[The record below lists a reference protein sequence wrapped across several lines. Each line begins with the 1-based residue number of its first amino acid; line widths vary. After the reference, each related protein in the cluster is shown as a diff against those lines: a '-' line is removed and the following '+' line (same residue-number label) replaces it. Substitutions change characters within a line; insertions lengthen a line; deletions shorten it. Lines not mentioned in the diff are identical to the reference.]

1 MMRFEN
7 LLSICDELQKYDYL
21 SKDGDF
27 IRVTQWGD
35 KEGFDISIND
45 DKIFS
50 LTEGQVNAI
59 KYICDTFTYQN
70 IPNNKKEK

>member
-1 MMRFEN
+1 MMTFEN
-7 LLSICDELQKYDYL
+7 SLSICDELQKYDYL
-21 SKDGDF
+21 SKDDDF
-27 IRVTQWGD
+27 IRVTQWKN

-70 IPNNKKEK
+70 IPNNKS